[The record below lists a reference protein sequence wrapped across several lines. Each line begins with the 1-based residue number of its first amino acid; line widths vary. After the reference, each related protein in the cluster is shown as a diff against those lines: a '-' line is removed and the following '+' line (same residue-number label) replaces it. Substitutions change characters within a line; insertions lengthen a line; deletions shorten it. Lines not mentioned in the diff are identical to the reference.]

1 MAAWSIAL
9 LLGGALAVT
18 LHLLGRGRAERARLH
33 ERLESAAQELERLQ
47 LSFARFAPQQ
57 VIEKIIAA
65 GVSTSAEKR
74 EVTVLFADLVGFTR
88 LSEGLDPEVLVR
100 VLNGYFARMSRV
112 ITEHRGHVSK
122 FIGDGIL
129 ALFGAIERNPWQA
142 SDAVRA
148 ALAMRA
154 ELEAYGREIGGQVP
168 EPLRI
173 GIGVHSGPAVAGV
186 IGSDE
191 LMEFTVI
198 GQTVN
203 LASRVEHLTRR
214 VAADIL
220 VTEAVRRNLDERFV
234 LRPIE
239 PATLPGIAAPVVT
252 YAVEGYLGT

>member
-1 MAAWSIAL
+1 MPGAVLL
-9 LLGGALAVT
+9 LLGGALAAAVY
-18 LHLLGRGRAERARLH
+18 LLGRARSERDRLRL
-33 ERLESAAQELERLQ
+33 RLEGATQELERLQ
-47 LSFARFAPQQ
+47 LAFARFAPQQ

-154 ELEAYGREIGGQVP
+154 ALETYGGELGGQVP
-168 EPLRI
+168 ERLRI
-173 GIGVHSGPAVAGV
+173 GIGVHAGPAVAGI
-186 IGSDE
+186 IGSNE
-191 LMEFTVI
+191 LVEFTVI

-214 VAADIL
+214 VGADIL

-234 LRPIE
+234 LRSIE
-239 PATLPGIAAPVVT
+239 PASLPGIAAPVVT
-252 YAVEGYLGT
+252 YAVEGYREA

>member
-1 MAAWSIAL
+1 MLGSILL
-9 LLGGALAVT
+9 LLGGALAVAVY
-18 LHLLGRGRAERARLH
+18 LLERGRAERNRLRV
-33 ERLESAAQELERLQ
+33 RLEGATQELERLQ

-88 LSEGLDPEVLVR
+88 LSEGLEPEVLVR
-100 VLNGYFARMSRV
+100 VLNGYFVRMSRV
-112 ITEHRGHVSK
+112 ITAHRGHVSK

-142 SDAVRA
+142 SDAARA

-154 ELEAYGREIGGQVP
+154 ALATYSDELGGLVP
-168 EPLRI
+168 ARLCVGI
-173 GIGVHSGPAVAGV
+173 GIHSGPAVAGV
-186 IGSDE
+186 VGSDE

-198 GQTVN
+198 GRTVN

-214 VAADIL
+214 VGADIL
-220 VTEAVRRNLDERFV
+220 VTEAVRRNLDGRFL

-239 PATLPGIAAPVVT
+239 PATLPGIAEPVVT
-252 YAVEGYLGT
+252 YAVEGYGET